1 MSARGP
7 AAALALK
14 TQSRLSRLSAG
25 YGDFAAIAA
34 AGLALRAAAPAAVA
48 GPPPTLYTSSLRA
61 RRSVTPTV
69 KGTR

>member
-48 GPPPTLYTSSLRA
+48 GPVAGPVPGPVPGPLVGPRQA
-61 RRSVTPTV
+61 Q
-69 KGTR
+69 